1 MSAES
6 FLSSA
11 VEAAVGM
18 AGFAGIV
25 AAIRHRDIATWS
37 HADRLLLRMLL
48 VAAAM
53 AITFA
58 LLPAVLAEAGLPA
71 PTIWRT
77 GSLSLM
83 LWQIAIAAR
92 RSLQF
97 RARRL
102 ALPFSRLLYAWVA
115 GIISAQTLNLF
126 LGASWPYLLGIF
138 SSAFWETPSPSS
150 SSCCWVEPNQVML
163 LPDDVLEPIG
173 YWARRNRT
181 RRRLNSG

>member
-48 VAAAM
+48 LAAAT

-115 GIISAQTLNLF
+115 GIISVQMLNLF

-138 SSAFWETPSPSS
+138 GILGNAFAFFL
-150 SSCCWVEPNQVML
+150 VLLLGQAEPG
-163 LPDDVLEPIG
+163 D
-173 YWARRNRT
+173 AAA
-181 RRRLNSG
+181 